1 MLDLIENATIHL
13 RVSNFLCQKFFPP
26 IFVSENQDGSKQKLT
41 PLVST
46 LYISCTLWHANTC

>member
-1 MLDLIENATIHL
+1 
-13 RVSNFLCQKFFPP
+13 VSKIFPP

-46 LYISCTLWHANTC
+46 LYISCRSWHANTC